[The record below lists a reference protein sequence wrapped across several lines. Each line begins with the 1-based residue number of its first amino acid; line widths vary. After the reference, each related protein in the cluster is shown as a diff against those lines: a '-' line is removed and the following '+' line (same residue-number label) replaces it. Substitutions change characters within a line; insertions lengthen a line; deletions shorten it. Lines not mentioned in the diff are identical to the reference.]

1 MLGRTSLCAV
11 VFFLTAASTA
21 SAQYQTP
28 ADRPMPLE
36 SNWSLDEPIVRDRI
50 VTEMGGLGPANVPG
64 PSELTSVVTWISNA
78 LGRPAI
84 YDLPRVERVP
94 KIRLAVVHYGD
105 QFLSLHDV
113 VSSYDAAEKT
123 IYLPEDWSGQTP
135 AEISVLVHE
144 MVHHL
149 QNVAGDKFECSQWRE
164 KLPYVA
170 QAKWLDSYGGSL
182 ERDFAIDPLSYLLTT
197 ECYIP

>member
-1 MLGRTSLCAV
+1 MLKRTSLYAIL
-11 VFFLTAASTA
+11 FLLTAAAAA
-21 SAQYQTP
+21 SAQHQARAET
-28 ADRPMPLE
+28 PMPPE
-36 SNWSLDEPIVRDRI
+36 SNWSLDEPIVRGRI
-50 VTEMGGLGPANVPG
+50 VAEMGSLGPANVPG
-64 PSELTSVVTWISNA
+64 PSELTSVVTWVSNA
-78 LGRPAI
+78 LREPAI

-94 KIRLAVVHYGD
+94 KVRLAAVQHGV

-123 IYLPEDWSGQTP
+123 IYLPEDWSGQT
-135 AEISVLVHE
+135 AAGISVLIHE

-170 QAKWLDSYGGSL
+170 QAKWLDRYGGSL
-182 ERDFAIDPLSYLLTT
+182 ERDFDIDPLTYLLNT

>member
-1 MLGRTSLCAV
+1 MLRRTSLYV
-11 VFFLTAASTA
+11 ILFLLTAAGAA
-21 SAQYQTP
+21 SAQQLPT
-28 ADRPMPLE
+28 PMPPE

-50 VTEMGGLGPANVPG
+50 VAEMRGLGTANVPG
-64 PSELTSVVTWISNA
+64 PSELTSVLTWVSNT
-78 LGRPAI
+78 LSRPAI

-94 KIRLAVVHYGD
+94 KVRFAAVQHGG

-113 VSSYDAAEKT
+113 VSSYDAAQKT
-123 IYLPEDWSGQTP
+123 IYLPEDWSGKT
-135 AEISVLVHE
+135 AAGISVLVHE

-170 QAKWLDSYGGSL
+170 QAEWLERYGGSL
-182 ERDFAIDPLSYLLTT
+182 ERDFDIGPLSYLFNT